1 MRVGHETPGFKAW
14 KFARVAPQDA
24 AKDVQVSPLLAVV
37 EKLQTTAAEI
47 S

>member
-1 MRVGHETPGFKAW
+1 MRVGHETLGFKAW
-14 KFARVAPQDA
+14 KFSRVEPQDA